1 MVRALSEA
9 KTQSVREIKKKAEIK
24 KANKRLSV
32 FVVSFFVALIIG
44 FIAFKAFSYYQN
56 TKFDFK
62 ETEKGIN
69 FYSKDIP
76 VKEAIQVVFDSNDVA
91 VSTNLINNYQGTVN
105 PILEPSIMATTVFV
119 FNDKNTIN
127 INNRIDE
134 NFSVIR
140 CSTNYGDMRT
150 SVELNGTE
158 CLDLFSQIESKLVIN
173 APNPSLKESR
183 VDIYPLE
190 KKIIIN
196 SKSEND
202 LLVSTYLLLFA
213 KYSDID
219 EILSRVENLK
229 SEIANV
235 LIEDSENDTSTILD
249 SNNLDNNLEDSNSL
263 DSNLEDLNN

>member
-44 FIAFKAFSYYQN
+44 FIAFKAYSYYQN

-62 ETEKGIN
+62 ETEKGII

-91 VSTNLINNYQGTVN
+91 ISTYLFKNYQGETN
-105 PILEPSIMATTVFV
+105 PILESSILATTVFV
-119 FNDKNTIN
+119 FKDKNTIN

-140 CSTNYGDMRT
+140 CTTNYGDNLT
-150 SVELNGTE
+150 SVDLNSDD
-158 CLDLFSQIESKLVIN
+158 CLDLFSQIGSKLVIN
-173 APNPSLKESR
+173 TPNPSLKESR

-202 LLVSTYLLLFA
+202 LLVSTYLLLSA
-213 KYSDID
+213 NYSDID
-219 EILSRVENLK
+219 DVLSRVENLK
-229 SEIANV
+229 SQLADV
-235 LIEDSENDTSTILD
+235 LVKDSEKDTNTTLS
-249 SNNLDNNLEDSNSL
+249 DSNSL
-263 DSNLEDLNN
+263 DSNIEDLNN